1 MKQKIVARILIAD
14 DEPSIRRAFKDI
26 LINEPYEVDLAID
39 GDDCLAKVKLK
50 HYDVILLDLKMP
62 NKDGMECLKLIPTLS
77 PKSAI
82 IVLSGNQD
90 PNLVAQCFK
99 NGVTDYLEKP
109 SNLFDIINVIRQ
121 AVNTD
126 KLPKF
131 SSRRTSQYQSTSG
144 IPQIIGESKA
154 IQKLKQ
160 DIESVAFYDKEGV
173 LIMGGNGSGKELVAQ
188 WVHVLSPRRSKPIVE
203 FSCAT
208 ISPHLIMSTLFG
220 YVKNAFTDA
229 KEDTM
234 GLFQAADGGT
244 LFLDEIGEMPSEVQS
259 AMLRVLESGSIMPV
273 GGTKTIP
280 VDVRIVA
287 ATNKN
292 LYEAAIKGTFR
303 QDLLYRLE
311 RLIIKVPS
319 LNERIEDIPLLAEH
333 FKDVFYTNYQNIQP
347 KAFSKSAFTTL
358 ENVDW
363 TGNVR
368 QLKNV
373 VTKLM
378 VHSKMQII
386 DEKEVKILFQ
396 DFKDDWHRSIQ

>member
-1 MKQKIVARILIAD
+1 MKKKTVARILIAD

-26 LINEPYEVDLAID
+26 LENEPYEVDLAID

-62 NKDGMECLKLIPTLS
+62 NKDGMECLKLLPTLS

-109 SNLFDIINVIRQ
+109 SNLFDIIKVIRD
-121 AVNTD
+121 AVNVD
-126 KLPKF
+126 ELPKF
-131 SSRRTSQYQSTSG
+131 NNRRTPQYQTNIS

-154 IQKLKQ
+154 IQKLRQ

-188 WVHVLSPRRSKPIVE
+188 WIHALSPRRLKPIVE
-203 FSCAT
+203 VNCAA
-208 ISPHLIMSTLFG
+208 ISPNLIMSTLFG

-229 KEDTM
+229 KEDTK

-244 LFLDEIGEMPSEVQS
+244 LFLDEIGEMSSDVQS
-259 AMLRVLESGSIMPV
+259 ALLRAIESGTISPV
-273 GGTKTIP
+273 GSPKIIP
-280 VDVRIVA
+280 VNVRIVA

-292 LYEAAIKGTFR
+292 LYDAVKKGEFR

-311 RLIIKVPS
+311 QLTIKVPS

-333 FKDVFYTNYQNIQP
+333 FKDVFYTNYQNIEP

-396 DFKDDWHRSIQ
+396 DFKDDWHQSIQ